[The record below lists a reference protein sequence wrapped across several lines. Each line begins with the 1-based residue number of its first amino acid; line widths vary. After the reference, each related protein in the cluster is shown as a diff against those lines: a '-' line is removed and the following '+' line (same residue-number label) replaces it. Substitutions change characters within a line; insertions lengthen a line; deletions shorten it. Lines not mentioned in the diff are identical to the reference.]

1 MGGISMAEQMSLV
14 NRRNILFGLA
24 GGAVAAG
31 GLAVQQ
37 TGGAG
42 TFAELLRP
50 IGLGRSGVLLA
61 TANKDDW
68 ALQVGTTFT
77 ASTGHV
83 LKLVDVQGFA
93 EKGKRPANLRK
104 QAFVARF
111 DITSGG
117 ELPGAQLLNVS
128 HKEGGTFDM
137 FLTGGNPARPL
148 RMLAVFN

>member
-1 MGGISMAEQMSLV
+1 MAEQLSLV
-14 NRRNILFGLA
+14 NRRNILLGLA

-31 GLAVQQ
+31 GIAVQQ

-42 TFAELLRP
+42 AFAELLRP
-50 IGLGRSGVLLA
+50 GGAGRQGAFLA

-68 ALQVGTTFT
+68 ALQVGTLFT
-77 ASTGHV
+77 ASTGHL

-93 EKGKRPANLRK
+93 EKNRRPTGLRN

-111 DITSGG
+111 DITKGG
-117 ELPGAQLLNVS
+117 PMGASQLFSVS
-128 HKEGGTFDM
+128 HKEGGTFDILM
-137 FLTGGNPARPL
+137 SGGNSARPL

>member
-1 MGGISMAEQMSLV
+1 MAEQLSLV
-14 NRRNILFGLA
+14 NRRNILLGLA

-42 TFAELLRP
+42 AFAELLRP
-50 IGLGRSGVLLA
+50 DGLGRSGVFLA

-68 ALQVGTTFT
+68 ALQVGTLFT

-93 EKGKRPANLRK
+93 ERGKRPANLRN

-117 ELPGAQLLNVS
+117 QLAASQLINVS
-128 HKEGGTFDM
+128 HKTGGTFDIFM
-137 FLTGGNPARPL
+137 TGGNPARPL

>member
-1 MGGISMAEQMSLV
+1 MAEQLSLV
-14 NRRNILFGLA
+14 NRRNILLGLA

-31 GLAVQQ
+31 GIAVQQ

-42 TFAELLRP
+42 AFAELLRP
-50 IGLGRSGVLLA
+50 GGFGRRGVLLA

-68 ALQVGTTFT
+68 KLQVGTLFT

-93 EKGKRPANLRK
+93 ERGRRPAGLRN

-111 DITSGG
+111 DVTSGSP
-117 ELPGAQLLNVS
+117 LPGSQLLTVS
-128 HKEGGTFDM
+128 HKEGGTFGILM
-137 FLTGGNPARPL
+137 SATNAARPL
-148 RMLAVFN
+148 RMLAIFN

>member
-1 MGGISMAEQMSLV
+1 MAEHLSLV
-14 NRRNILFGLA
+14 NRRNILLGLA

-31 GLAVQQ
+31 GIAVQQ

-50 IGLGRSGVLLA
+50 GGQGRRGVFLA

-68 ALQVGTTFT
+68 ALQVGTFFT

-93 EKGKRPANLRK
+93 ERNRRPAGLRN
-104 QAFVARF
+104 QGFISRF

-117 ELPGAQLLNVS
+117 ALPGQQLLTVS
-128 HKEGGTFDM
+128 HKEGGTFGI
-137 FLTGGNPARPL
+137 FLDAANLARPL
-148 RMLAVFN
+148 RMAAVFN

>member
-1 MGGISMAEQMSLV
+1 MAEQLSLV
-14 NRRNILFGLA
+14 NRRNILLGLA
-24 GGAVAAG
+24 GGAVVAG
-31 GLAVQQ
+31 GMAVQQ

-42 TFAELLRP
+42 SFADLLRKG
-50 IGLGRSGVLLA
+50 GLGRNGVFLA

-68 ALQVGTTFT
+68 SRQIGTLFT

-93 EKGKRPANLRK
+93 EHGRRPAGLRN

-111 DITSGG
+111 DVTKGG
-117 ELPGAQLLNVS
+117 ELPGSQLLNVS
-128 HKEGGTFDM
+128 HKEGGTFDILM
-137 FLTGGNPARPL
+137 TGSNPAKPL

>member
-1 MGGISMAEQMSLV
+1 MAEQLSLV
-14 NRRNILFGLA
+14 NRRNILLGLA

-31 GLAVQQ
+31 GVAVQR

-42 TFAELLRP
+42 AFAELLRP
-50 IGLGRSGVLLA
+50 TGVGRRGAFLA

-68 ALQVGTTFT
+68 ALQVGTLFT

-83 LKLVDVQGFA
+83 LKLVDVQGFR
-93 EKGKRPANLRK
+93 EKNRRPAGLRN

-111 DITSGG
+111 DIASGG
-117 ELPGAQLLNVS
+117 QLPGWQLLTVS
-128 HKEGGTFDM
+128 HKEGGTFDI
-137 FLTGGNPARPL
+137 LLNGANPARPL